1 MWGRGVS
8 SILYIWYTTKRWR
21 VGRSMIDSG
30 VTYNELPV
38 IPADD
43 DFIEHLYEHG
53 FNETIDIAELNEEW
67 NDWAKENLV

>member
-1 MWGRGVS
+1 
-8 SILYIWYTTKRWR
+8 
-21 VGRSMIDSG
+21 MIDYG

-67 NDWAKENLV
+67 NDWAKENLDESN